1 MVLVVIF
8 FGFLKYYFVC
18 VNDLFL
24 VIGNIIKLS
33 KMVNYSVVIWII
45 VVVGSDIFSGM
56 VCIDNRK
63 IMVVLVLLILLGVL
77 VRLLVNVEK
86 VKMVNVI

>member
-1 MVLVVIF
+1 M
-8 FGFLKYYFVC
+8 
-18 VNDLFL
+18 
-24 VIGNIIKLS
+24 
-33 KMVNYSVVIWII
+33 
-45 VVVGSDIFSGM
+45 VGSDIFSGM